1 MLRIREIKRDFMFGN
16 IWRNHNKQIKDIQIN
31 TNKLV
36 IQIL

>member
-16 IWRNHNKQIKDIQIN
+16 IWRNNNKQIKDIQIN